1 MIIIPFQLMIEF
13 AKRYTTHTSVDE
25 LMQQTIQGWKETV
38 QSSILELT
46 NTTVPNDRHHRSVLS
61 RTSLKLAILLCIPS
75 YLWYLSVNLTTA
87 SNLTAIYNTSC
98 LSAYVFA
105 ILMLHER
112 VVPSKMGAIVLCMV
126 GVVAMAFWPQEE
138 KTFAAASGALGIVT
152 ATIGAV
158 SVGFYEV
165 YYKKYASP
173 KRPTLLFANTL
184 SGGIGVATFFVLW
197 IPIPLLHFADIE
209 HFQWPDLHTIL
220 SIFAI
225 ALSSMIYNA
234 TCMAVIALIGPVFA
248 AVGVMLTIPAVAITD
263 VFVTGNMVPASTIV
277 GSLFILAGFVV
288 LNRKVHEEV
297 MEEEE
302 AHV

>member
-1 MIIIPFQLMIEF
+1 MIEF
-13 AKRYTTHTSVDE
+13 TKRYTTHTSVDE

-46 NTTVPNDRHHRSVLS
+46 NTAVPDDRYHRSVLS

-75 YLWYLSVNLTTA
+75 YLWYLSVNLTSA

-112 VVPSKMGAIVLCMV
+112 VVPSKMGAIVLCIA
-126 GVVAMAFWPQEE
+126 GVAAMAFWPQEE
-138 KTFAAASGALGIVT
+138 KTFGASGALGIVT

-209 HFQWPDLHTIL
+209 RFQWPDLHTFL
-220 SIFAI
+220 NIFAI

-263 VFVTGNMVPASTIV
+263 VFVAGNMVPASTVV
-277 GSLFILAGFVV
+277 GSLFILFGFVV

-297 MEEEE
+297 KEEEE
-302 AHV
+302 EQV